1 MLSSIVNRLKTFL
14 GLQKIESPQRI
25 YDVEEEGIEE
35 IHTVWDYL
43 SLLDHTQAFHISS
56 VIGFE
61 EWVSMNEIRR
71 RIFELFGI
79 EYKNERSLY
88 PYIKTMVDLGLL
100 ESTSAGGKK
109 KWRKRDLLIKIKS
122 KKKERASEK
131 EIGVA
136 TAESKEHLQD
146 N

>member
-1 MLSSIVNRLKTFL
+1 MLSSMLNKIKNLL
-14 GLQKIESPQRI
+14 GLKPPDAPQKI
-25 YDVEEEGIEE
+25 YDIEEGSIEE

-61 EWVSMNEIRR
+61 EWVSMGEIRR

-109 KWRKRDLLIKIKS
+109 RWRKRDLLIKLKS
-122 KKKERASEK
+122 GKGEGGSGKGVNGIMVESRERLS
-131 EIGVA
+131 G
-136 TAESKEHLQD
+136 

>member
-1 MLSSIVNRLKTFL
+1 MLSLLLTRLKYLL
-14 GLQKIESPQRI
+14 GLEKPEQPQKI
-25 YDVEEEGIEE
+25 YDHEEEVVEE
-35 IHTVWDYL
+35 IHTIWDYL

-56 VIGFE
+56 VVGFE
-61 EWVSMNEIRR
+61 EWVSMDEIRR
-71 RIFELFGI
+71 RILELFGI

-122 KKKERASEK
+122 GKKEKSADKETSKATSESTEKKKS
-131 EIGVA
+131 
-136 TAESKEHLQD
+136 